1 MFGLEGKIK
10 EWFETGGEPF
20 TFTVDIDFVTKGLDF
35 ELIEKLEDLINEYK
49 NVRSHLAK
57 LNIGMPAN
65 VGNYKHK
72 MTSLSGECTTIY
84 PFQKTLVWDE
94 SNWDEEY
101 WIKSE
106 DETRKLPLALWDESE
121 FDDCVW
127 AFG

>member
-1 MFGLEGKIK
+1 MR
-10 EWFETGGEPF
+10 
-20 TFTVDIDFVTKGLDF
+20 V
-35 ELIEKLEDLINEYK
+35 EDLINEYK

-57 LNIGMPAN
+57 LNIGMLAN